1 MELIERYKYELVIT
15 ILAVLIIAKYLP
27 VIGLAVMA
35 MLSLAFITTIAFVI
49 FTPLPEVIFK
59 RILSKVQA
67 STSPTKEDRI
77 IITPPTNI
85 TTSVYEF
92 KTNIYRNLHSFYDD
106 TCPEGEFNFVL
117 NRDFSFFKSIWYR
130 FSFKKQGIKFTLGV
144 LADESSLQL
153 YIDCPSYLTTQ
164 IQNILKSEYP
174 SAKIAVTQKA
184 SWAYTTTPLI
194 IRGDWRER
202 IVTVRDNTAN
212 PFESILG
219 RLSNLQETQK
229 ADLQYEIVPISRYYN
244 CFVNYRLANES
255 KKKDKAGYEQSK
267 GAGYADI
274 GKSSLFQI
282 QIKLKTNNLSDNEI
296 DNIIGGFKQV
306 EYPLGNRVDRGVIG
320 NSMYTQSV
328 VSEPELYSLWNIT
341 NYGAKQQKAR
351 TNPIEFPKELSA
363 VDKFLVNIGNSN
375 YPNFE
380 QKNIG
385 IANWSDLT
393 KNVSITGVPGCG
405 KSEVLKSISRQL
417 AEDDSISMFIS
428 DFKGDFAHEVIDVIP
443 GNRLKD
449 VIYICPSLY
458 TLPMSVFNNR
468 VNPDED
474 LATAIQMLVSL
485 AQTDSDDSWGP
496 QVEQTMKGL
505 IPLSIKAKRPSLR
518 YIRKLM
524 IAFYKDKG
532 SLKELLNTGDDNIA
546 SIISQVQAIPNY
558 RISELISTPNN
569 KIGKLIATER
579 LRVNTDNYNAK
590 LDFADCIKSQK
601 IVIINYT
608 NLTSFE
614 KIAFGVFYTT
624 KIFQAIN
631 QQKEI
636 VDKSKR
642 HKVAV
647 VIDEA
652 QDIIKKM
659 KHDFESAFSQFRGL
673 NASLIIANQFS
684 AQLPETVKIA
694 LSNAGTRIVMRVKNP
709 TEITEQIQ
717 NLGLDE
723 EVELPSYFMNLPMGS
738 GYIQTIR
745 NDLPIP
751 TTTFQYNL
759 IENKRKN
766 SIEKII
772 EQNKKDY
779 FVDDCDVQYNLD
791 NLINLNLGKT
801 TKKDVKANRIYEL

>member
-1 MELIERYKYELVIT
+1 
-15 ILAVLIIAKYLP
+15 
-27 VIGLAVMA
+27 
-35 MLSLAFITTIAFVI
+35 
-49 FTPLPEVIFK
+49 
-59 RILSKVQA
+59 
-67 STSPTKEDRI
+67 
-77 IITPPTNI
+77 
-85 TTSVYEF
+85 
-92 KTNIYRNLHSFYDD
+92 
-106 TCPEGEFNFVL
+106 
-117 NRDFSFFKSIWYR
+117 
-130 FSFKKQGIKFTLGV
+130 
-144 LADESSLQL
+144 
-153 YIDCPSYLTTQ
+153 
-164 IQNILKSEYP
+164 
-174 SAKIAVTQKA
+174 
-184 SWAYTTTPLI
+184 
-194 IRGDWRER
+194 
-202 IVTVRDNTAN
+202 
-212 PFESILG
+212 
-219 RLSNLQETQK
+219 
-229 ADLQYEIVPISRYYN
+229 
-244 CFVNYRLANES
+244 
-255 KKKDKAGYEQSK
+255 
-267 GAGYADI
+267 
-274 GKSSLFQI
+274 
-282 QIKLKTNNLSDNEI
+282 
-296 DNIIGGFKQV
+296 
-306 EYPLGNRVDRGVIG
+306 
-320 NSMYTQSV
+320 
-328 VSEPELYSLWNIT
+328 
-341 NYGAKQQKAR
+341 
-351 TNPIEFPKELSA
+351 
-363 VDKFLVNIGNSN
+363 
-375 YPNFE
+375 
-380 QKNIG
+380 
-385 IANWSDLT
+385 
-393 KNVSITGVPGCG
+393 
-405 KSEVLKSISRQL
+405 
-417 AEDDSISMFIS
+417 
-428 DFKGDFAHEVIDVIP
+428 
-443 GNRLKD
+443 
-449 VIYICPSLY
+449 
-458 TLPMSVFNNR
+458 
-468 VNPDED
+468 
-474 LATAIQMLVSL
+474 
-485 AQTDSDDSWGP
+485 
-496 QVEQTMKGL
+496 
-505 IPLSIKAKRPSLR
+505 
-518 YIRKLM
+518 M

-532 SLKELLNTGDDNIA
+532 NLKELLNTGDDNIA

-590 LDFADCIKSQK
+590 LDFSDCIKSQK

-751 TTTFQYNL
+751 TTTFQYHL
-759 IENKRKN
+759 LENKNKN

-779 FVDDCDVQYNLD
+779 FVPDCNVQYNLD
-791 NLINLNLGKT
+791 DLINLNLGSE
-801 TKKDVKANRIYEL
+801 TKKDVKANRIYNL

>member
-1 MELIERYKYELVIT
+1 MELVNKYKTDIILYALGIMIVFKFIPLAIIMLVTMLCLVAIIC
-15 ILAVLIIAKYLP
+15 ILF
-27 VIGLAVMA
+27 M
-35 MLSLAFITTIAFVI
+35 
-49 FTPLPEVIFK
+49 PLPEEAFKIIFSK
-59 RILSKVQA
+59 IRIKATEAEVDRIL
-67 STSPTKEDRI
+67 
-77 IITPPTNI
+77 ITPPTNI

-106 TCPEGEFNFVL
+106 DCPEGEFNLFL
-117 NRDFSFFKSIWYR
+117 NHDFSFFKAVWY
-130 FSFKKQGIKFTLGV
+130 SFKFKEQSPKFTLGV
-144 LADESSLQL
+144 LATESSLQL
-153 YIDCPSYLTTQ
+153 YIDCPKILTEE
-164 IQNILKSEYP
+164 IQNILKAEYS
-174 SAKIAVTQKA
+174 SAKFKVVEKSLGEFAT
-184 SWAYTTTPLI
+184 SSLI

-212 PFESILG
+212 PFDSILA
-219 RLSNLQETQK
+219 RLSNLKSSQK
-229 ADLQYEIVPISRYYN
+229 VELEYNIMPISRYYN
-244 CFVNYRLANES
+244 CFVNYKLATES

-274 GKSSLFQI
+274 GKASLFQV
-282 QIKLKTNNLSDNEI
+282 QINLKTDGLSEDETSYI
-296 DNIIGGFKQV
+296 VGGFKQV
-306 EYPLGNRVDRGVIG
+306 EYPLGNRVDRGLIG
-320 NSMYTQSV
+320 NSLYNQSV
-328 VSEPELYSLWNIT
+328 VSEPELYSLWNVT
-341 NYGAKQQKAR
+341 NYGSKQQKAR
-351 TNPIEFPKELSA
+351 TNPHEFPRELA
-363 VDKFLVNIGNSN
+363 GVDKFLVEVGNSN

-380 QKNIG
+380 NKKVG
-385 IANWSDLT
+385 IASWSDLT

-405 KSEVLKSISRQL
+405 KSEILKSISRQL

-428 DFKGDFAHEVIDVIP
+428 DFKGDFAHEVVDVIP
-443 GNRLKD
+443 QHRLKD
-449 VIYICPSLY
+449 VIYICPSSH

-505 IPLSIKAKRPSLR
+505 IPLSIKAKKPSLR

-532 SLKELLNTGDDNIA
+532 NLKELLNTGDDNIS

-579 LRVNTDNYNAK
+579 LKLNTDNYNAK
-590 LDFADCIKSQK
+590 LDFTDCIRKQK

-624 KIFQAIN
+624 KIFQSIS

-636 VDKSKR
+636 VDKTKR

-647 VIDEA
+647 IIDEA
-652 QDIIKKM
+652 QDIIQKM

-709 TEITEQIQ
+709 TEITEQVL

-723 EVELPSYFMNLPMGS
+723 ETELPGYFMNLPMGS
-738 GYIQTIR
+738 GYIQTMR
-745 NDLPIP
+745 SDLPIP

-759 IENKRKN
+759 VGNDIKN
-766 SIEKII
+766 SIDDII
-772 EQNKKDY
+772 QQNKKDY
-779 FVDDCDVQYNLD
+779 FVEDCDVRYNLD
-791 NLINLNLGKT
+791 DLINLNLGT
-801 TKKDVKANRIYEL
+801 ETKKVKANRIYEL